1 MADSSIVIIIISIC
15 CLVSISLVAG
25 GYFYYKQ
32 LPVEDTDTDP
42 STMSQ
47 PTMTSTTTSNIATTI
62 KPTTTSNIATTI
74 KPTTTSNTTTT
85 IKPTSTSNT
94 TTTPVAKP
102 SAWKSYC
109 TTYCSSKDVKS
120 YTYDTCVSKCT
131 PTICP
136 DCDYTGPYEKP
147 VTTTTTTTTTPVVK
161 PSAWKSYCT
170 TYCPSENVKSYA
182 KCDSYCNKT
191 NCTDC
196 DYTGP
201 YVSS

>member
-62 KPTTTSNIATTI
+62 KPTTTSN
-74 KPTTTSNTTTT
+74 TTTT

-94 TTTPVAKP
+94 TTTPVA
-102 SAWKSYC
+102 
-109 TTYCSSKDVKS
+109 
-120 YTYDTCVSKCT
+120 
-131 PTICP
+131 
-136 DCDYTGPYEKP
+136 
-147 VTTTTTTTTTPVVK
+147 K